1 MRSGEELA
9 EAFAA
14 AYPELA
20 EVAAAA
26 PDPVYLV
33 GGAVRDLLLGRG
45 RADIDLVVE
54 GDPAALAAALGAE
67 VLERHSRF
75 GTFKVS
81 FGGEGR
87 AGAGP
92 GGAAS
97 ERQGGGSSA
106 STRRDEGGAAA
117 ETLDIAAS
125 RRETYARPGALPAV
139 DLGAPIRTDLARR
152 DFTVNAMAIPLADP
166 SQLIDPYDGMVDL
179 EAGVLRI
186 IHDLSFVDDPTRAI
200 RAARYATRFGFGI
213 EERTRELLLATD
225 LGTITAD
232 RRWAELLK
240 LAEEETAPR
249 ALELLVGWGLLEP
262 REGGESFALTRD
274 VNRLMAAPSWS
285 EEADRPEAILAAA
298 LGPPIDLTWSEV
310 EVQRPSEGVA
320 LAKGHDPLEIVLARA
335 AGATW
340 LDDWLAW
347 RDVRLEITG
356 TDLTAAGLE
365 GPAIGQA
372 LDAALRARLDGG
384 APTRA
389 DELRVALA
397 ATDTKP

>member
-54 GDPAALAAALGAE
+54 GDPAALAAALDAE
-67 VLERHSRF
+67 VVERHSRF
-75 GTFKVS
+75 GTMKVIFS
-81 FGGEGR
+81 GPASTHGR
-87 AGAGP
+87 G
-92 GGAAS
+92 
-97 ERQGGGSSA
+97 RRGGGPANAGRGES
-106 STRRDEGGAAA
+106 GGSA
-117 ETLDIAAS
+117 ETLDIAGT
-125 RRETYARPGALPAV
+125 RRESYLRPGALPVV

-152 DFTVNAMAIPLADP
+152 DFTVNAMAIPLAEP
-166 SQLIDPYDGMVDL
+166 HQLLDPYDGMVDL
-179 EAGVLRI
+179 DAGVLRV
-186 IHDLSFVDDPTRAI
+186 IHDRSFVDDPTRAI

-213 EERTRELLLATD
+213 EEHTRELLLATD
-225 LGTITAD
+225 LGTITED

-249 ALELLVGWGLLEP
+249 ALELLVGWGLAEP

-274 VNRLMAAPSWS
+274 VNRLMAAPPWS
-285 EEADRPEAILAAA
+285 AEADRPEAILAAA
-298 LGPPIDLTWSEV
+298 LGPPIDLSWSEV
-310 EVQRPSEGVA
+310 DVKRPAEGVA
-320 LAKGHDPLEIVLARA
+320 LVRGHDPLEIVLARA
-335 AGATW
+335 AGAIW
-340 LDDWLAW
+340 LDDWLTW
-347 RDVRLEITG
+347 REIRLEITG
-356 TDLTAAGLE
+356 TDLKAAGIE
-365 GPAIGQA
+365 GPAIGEA
-372 LDAALRARLDGG
+372 LQAALTAKLDGETS
-384 APTRA
+384 TRA

-397 ATDTKP
+397 ATDTKR